1 MVLATKT
8 HGKNTTTY
16 GPSRATKA
24 AADQD
29 LVRAR
34 QSDTRKDML
43 EFARA
48 LRGAPAAASAGRLGN
63 KDDQEKGRFDKV
75 ITVEAFEDLTK
86 DKVSKGKKRKA
97 EALEDVSQEKKNA
110 RAYEAAETAM
120 MAAAERDCLFLHKR
134 SAIQVMIDMWR
145 PGDDCF
151 WC

>member
-1 MVLATKT
+1 MVA
-8 HGKNTTTY
+8 
-16 GPSRATKA
+16 
-24 AADQD
+24 
-29 LVRAR
+29 
-34 QSDTRKDML
+34 
-43 EFARA
+43 A
-48 LRGAPAAASAGRLGN
+48 LRPPTYIYIMVRPRLGNKGDEDKGRIGQVIGLLKRYPLERAPPETSAGRLGN

-110 RAYEAAETAM
+110 RANEAAETAM